1 MNSGIRALDKSQF
14 VSFAQ
19 KLSKNKFQSHSLIK
33 NNPSS
38 KIQTKNNS
46 NLIYA
51 NIIPSKE
58 RSKSLNAM
66 ITNVFKQ
73 PKQKEEIK
81 KNESNDFENLISNLD
96 NDSNIKI
103 YESKKKMKILFVLIY
118 QIRIIQM
125 KLQVIK
131 KVLFLILLLI
141 IL

>member
-81 KNESNDFENLISNLD
+81 KMNQMIL
-96 NDSNIKI
+96 KI
-103 YESKKKMKILFVLIY
+103 
-118 QIRIIQM
+118 
-125 KLQVIK
+125 
-131 KVLFLILLLI
+131 
-141 IL
+141 